1 MSNSL
6 GNQMSKF
13 PALKKSDCEQIAL
26 VALNKR
32 VTVSNLLMKK
42 EWLCVKRS
50 CSIKKSDMRDSLV
63 IWANC
68 LKKIIFSPFLCPR
81 VKRSHRSS
89 LSCSSL
95 SCSLLS
101 CSFLKSDRSDSLL
114 SLLTKEGPWVD
125 RSCRSFQITVPS
137 LFTKEQQ
144 WAINFCCSGQK
155 SDRSDLLFFKS

>member
-101 CSFLKSDRSDSLL
+101 CSFLKSDRSDSQIPNPESGKSCGHVCKVFFSRVHWQEPVML
-114 SLLTKEGPWVD
+114 LLTG
-125 RSCRSFQITVPS
+125 
-137 LFTKEQQ
+137 
-144 WAINFCCSGQK
+144 
-155 SDRSDLLFFKS
+155 